1 MSEMLASKEQ
11 TDDSGH
17 EYAQHEQRTHRF
29 AAHVAAYA
37 AKENT
42 PQPVVAAPLKRPHGL
57 LFGILAALSVFGI
70 LLSLSWSSVRI
81 PLDEVVRILVGQTA
95 AQPTW
100 QTIVIDI
107 RVPRVITAMLVGT
120 ALGLAGLQ
128 MQTIFRN
135 PLAEPF
141 TLGVS
146 SGASLGVALMILAA
160 PSTGIGFSGLGG
172 GVVGNLSTVS
182 SAILGG
188 LLVLGI
194 MLAVAAR
201 VRDMTVILLLGVI
214 LSALAY
220 ALVTVLIFFANER
233 QTRSFIE
240 WQLGSF
246 TRVRWEE
253 IQFFVPVVLIGV
265 VIAFLTTKH
274 LNALLLGES
283 YAQSMGLNIRRARW
297 IIMGSASIMA
307 GAVVAYAGPI
317 SFLGIAIPHLAR
329 GVFRTSD
336 HRTLVPATVL
346 IGIPL
351 ALACGI
357 LAEVPSSS
365 LQLPID
371 AASSLFGAPI
381 AVWVLLRMKRGAW
394 M

>member
-1 MSEMLASKEQ
+1 MSEMLASTEQ
-11 TDDSGH
+11 TDGSGNEH
-17 EYAQHEQRTHRF
+17 VQHEQRTHRF
-29 AAHVAAYA
+29 AAHVAAYV

-42 PQPVVAAPLKRPHGL
+42 PQPVVAAPSRRPHGL
-57 LFGILAALSVFGI
+57 LFGILAALSVVGI

-81 PLDEVVRILVGQTA
+81 PLDEVVRILLGQAT

-172 GVVGNLSTVS
+172 GVVGNLSTVG

-253 IQFFVPVVLIGV
+253 IQFFVPVVLVGV
-265 VIAFLTTKH
+265 VIAILTTKH

-381 AVWVLLRMKRGAW
+381 AAWVLLRMKRGAW